1 MKKTILILGLLVM
14 FIMSYAQIFTPIQ
27 LQKVRPGD
35 SEKIDFFGYN
45 LDVNGDTAI
54 VGADGKQAEKGAVY
68 FYERNNQTNQWEMKQ
83 EIWAFD
89 SLPSNNFGKSVSIS
103 NDFAFVGSNSGAYI
117 YKRNA
122 SSGEWELHNK
132 LIPQHTSGN
141 LTEVQ
146 VNDNFA
152 VLNIPDYS
160 NGNLSGY
167 MYIYKYNENSDAW
180 MPLDTI
186 IPEITANYAKFAQGF
201 KLTNQNIVISSWYAV
216 TNSYSTYISIYNFNG
231 EHFQQELIFNDDDLN
246 LNIRVGY
253 VGAVGDSLISFKGY
267 DLNQQVQSFYTMKK
281 NNDTWQLSD
290 TLLPAGTIFR
300 FLHNLVMSEN
310 YLIAH
315 YDQGSQYENM
325 YSDIYYYNNNTGH
338 YEYMNS
344 IIYAEGDEGHY
355 GFGYFGYAL
364 SGAKILIGEP
374 WGFSADGLTRGSFY
388 YYGPNFPAIISSPND
403 QLDVDEGT
411 DVTFSCNALYVTDY
425 QWQYSVDNAETFENT
440 PEEPPFSNT
449 QTQTLTV
456 NAQDSLN
463 NAQFRCMLGNEFYT
477 GVFTDTALLT
487 IQGVSVNEIE
497 EKEIKVYP
505 NPVLNVLRLDVASS
519 QINYNYEIIN
529 INGIIVQ
536 DGHFTTSKSIDL
548 TAFSAGVYAI
558 RIKSDTYTK
567 IYKFVKQ

>member
-1 MKKTILILGLLVM
+1 MKKAILIQGLLLM
-14 FIMSYAQIFTPIQ
+14 FIMSYAQTFTPIQ
-27 LQKVRPGD
+27 LQMERPYD
-35 SEKIDFFGYN
+35 SDKLDFFGYG
-45 LDVNGDTAI
+45 LDVFEDMAI

-68 FYERNNQTNQWEMKQ
+68 FYERNNQTNQWEMAQ

-117 YKRNA
+117 YKRDE
-122 SSGEWELHNK
+122 SSDEWVLHNK

-167 MYIYKYNENSDAW
+167 MYIYKYNENSDTW

-186 IPEITANYAKFAQGF
+186 LPEINANYSLFAKGF
-201 KLTNQNIVISSWYAV
+201 ELTDQNIVISSWYAV
-216 TNSYSTYISIYNFNG
+216 TGNYSTYISIYHFDG
-231 EHFQQELIFNDDDLN
+231 EHFQQELIFEDDDLN
-246 LNIRVGY
+246 MNIRVGY

-267 DLNQQVQSFYTMKK
+267 DLNDQVVSFFVMKK

-290 TLLPAGTIFR
+290 TLQPAGPIFR
-300 FLHNLVMSEN
+300 SLHNIVMNEN
-310 YLIAH
+310 YLIVH

-325 YSDIYYYNNNTGH
+325 YSDIYYYNNGH

-344 IIYAEGDEGHY
+344 IIYAEGDEYHY
-355 GFGYFGYAL
+355 GFGYAGYAL

-388 YYGPNFPAIISSPND
+388 FYGPNFPAIISSPGD
-403 QLDVDEGT
+403 QLDVQEGT

-425 QWQYSVDNAETFENT
+425 QWQYSVDDGETFENT

-456 NAQDSLN
+456 NAQGYLN

-487 IQGVSVNEIE
+487 INGVSVNEIE
-497 EKEIKVYP
+497 KKEIKVYP
-505 NPVLNVLRLDVASS
+505 NPVLNVLRIDVAFS
-519 QINYNYEIIN
+519 QINYNYEITN
-529 INGIIVQ
+529 ISGIIVQ
-536 DGHFTTSKSIDL
+536 HGHLSKSKSIDIAAL
-548 TAFSAGVYAI
+548 PAGIYTI
-558 RIKSDTYTK
+558 RLKSDAYTK
-567 IYKFVKQ
+567 ISKFIKQ